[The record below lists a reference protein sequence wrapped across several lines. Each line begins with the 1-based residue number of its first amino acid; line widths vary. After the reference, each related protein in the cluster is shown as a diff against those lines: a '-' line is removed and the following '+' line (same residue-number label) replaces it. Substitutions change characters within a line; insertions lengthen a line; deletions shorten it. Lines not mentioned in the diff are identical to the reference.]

1 MMNRDLRMKGLHHGY
16 WQVNVPDSLST
27 STQPGTDGPSKPKGP
42 EIEITSLVEPESV
55 DSEALKYTFQMVL
68 SLGGTTRGR

>member
-1 MMNRDLRMKGLHHGY
+1 MNRDLRMKGLHHGY

-27 STQPGTDGPSKPKGP
+27 SSSSDNDGQPAKPKGP
-42 EIEITSLVEPESV
+42 EIEISSLVEPETAE
-55 DSEALKYTFQMVL
+55 SEALKYTFQMTL